1 MKKYFLSIIL
11 FLIYANVISQVT
23 YEEIP
28 SEFLILEEIEIKG
41 TAREP
46 LVVNIAA
53 TAKIDFSNFLISR
66 SFSDEILNQI
76 FVSRSQ
82 LGQTGNHS
90 LSHTY
95 SKTGVLIGGI
105 GSVAGGYLLINKESS
120 GGVVLSV
127 SGGILLISGILYLLG
142 N

>member
-11 FLIYANVISQVT
+11 LLICVNIFSQTVD
-23 YEEIP
+23 EEIP
-28 SEFLILEEIEIKG
+28 IEFLILEEIEIKG

-53 TAKIDFSNFLISR
+53 TAKIDFSSFLISR

-82 LGQTGNHS
+82 LGQLGQYT
-90 LSHTY
+90 HTHIY
-95 SKTGVLIGGI
+95 SKTGALIGGI
-105 GSVAGGYLLINKESS
+105 SSVAGGYLLLNKEKSGTIVLS
-120 GGVVLSV
+120 IGGGVLV
-127 SGGILLISGILYLLG
+127 ISGILYLLG
-142 N
+142 K